1 MSMTESPPTHGS
13 PAGDET
19 GSGIVAALARPRHV
33 ALAIGAVLGI
43 VALAERA
50 MGRLAICACGTVEL
64 WHGAVDSGNSQ
75 HLTDWYTF
83 SHVLHGIAFYALLVL
98 FARRLPLPVRLLL
111 AVIVEGAWEVAENSP
126 IIIDRYRAATISLD
140 YYGDSVVN
148 SLSDVVAMIA
158 GFFLARRIAVWMS
171 VGVFVG
177 LELLM
182 AWAIRD
188 NLTLNVLMLI
198 HPIEAIKHWQT
209 GQLANW

>member
-1 MSMTESPPTHGS
+1 
-13 PAGDET
+13 
-19 GSGIVAALARPRHV
+19 LARPRHV